1 MSFGQSKHRSRFS
14 GASFKGNEKVKM
26 SHTKGFAKLASV
38 VAVGAALT
46 ACGGGGGSGTSTT
59 TATTNTQLTGKAID
73 GYLAGATVCF
83 DNGHGACD
91 PSLPS
96 TTTDASGNYTLNVSG
111 NVTDKQLDVLITS
124 NTTDGSSKFTS
135 TFTMS
140 AIVSG
145 STQNVTPLTTMVVAQ
160 MKSGKSQADAITA
173 VKDLVGSGVD
183 PNADYVGNGDTST
196 ATTAAS
202 MVSHMT
208 ALAGQGPISWSQVQ
222 ATMNAYAAKGSVI
235 GVQQSDVDAQ
245 LTNPAYSS
253 PVDATTALASPLYT
267 VDGDLSQFI
276 VGSSISAALSPV
288 RENFTLSGSTLSVTQ
303 EVQSNGAWS
312 PASPAGSYDAGFSGS
327 WVSNDAGVGAYA
339 MKADGTWTSWL
350 TAAQLHPSYSLST
363 VSSTLVGTDPN
374 TGDALTV
381 AYRMIDVSGQPLSS
395 ALQIDYRN
403 PVRGAMTG
411 TFPSGTTAYLATTA
425 YANDRLILVNQ
436 GFGMPWINGAD
447 VNSSTI
453 VNGSILYTLGDPST
467 TYTAVQQ
474 AVGTQTDIAGGC
486 LLLSIQAGGV
496 AQVVQ
501 SGKSGCNYGN
511 VPLSFPVTGSWSVY
525 SRNANVITISLPK
538 SVGAPTVPIDDDI
551 KNVINAGGSLVVGLM
566 NGKLMGGYMLP
577 ASQPQTVAQ
586 FPAATTD
593 TIAASMRAAAASL
606 GIQQNP

>member
-1 MSFGQSKHRSRFS
+1 MR
-14 GASFKGNEKVKM
+14 KVKI
-26 SHTKGFAKLASV
+26 SHTKGFAKLAPG
-38 VAVGAALT
+38 VAVVAALT
-46 ACGGGGGSGTSTT
+46 ACGGGGGAGNSTT
-59 TATTNTQLTGKAID
+59 SATTNTQLTGKAID
-73 GYLAGATVCF
+73 GYLASATVCF

-91 PSLPS
+91 PTLPS
-96 TTTDASGNYTLNVSG
+96 TTTDANGNYTLNVSSNATG
-111 NVTDKQLDVLITS
+111 KQLDVLVTS
-124 NTTDGSSKFTS
+124 DTTDGGSKFTS
-135 TFTMS
+135 TFAMS

-145 STQNVTPLTTMVVAQ
+145 NSQNVTPLTTMVVAQ
-160 MKSGKSQADAITA
+160 LKAGKSQVDAITA
-173 VKDLVGSGVD
+173 VQNLIGSSVD
-183 PNADYVGNGDTST
+183 PNADYVGNGDTSA

-222 ATMNAYAAKGSVI
+222 ATMNAYAAKGSII

-245 LTNPAYSS
+245 LNNPAYSS

-276 VGSSISAALSPV
+276 VGNSISAALSPV

-303 EVQSNGAWS
+303 EVQSDGAWS
-312 PASPAGSYDAGFSGS
+312 AASPVGSYDAGFSGS
-327 WVSNDAGVGAYA
+327 WVSNDAGVGGYL
-339 MKADGTWTSWL
+339 MKTDGSWTNWL

-363 VSSTLVGTDPN
+363 IGSKLVGTDPN
-374 TGDALTV
+374 TGDIVTV
-381 AYRMIDVSGQPLSS
+381 AYRTIDVSGQPLSS

-403 PVRGAMTG
+403 PVREAMRGA
-411 TFPSGTTAYLATTA
+411 FPSGTTAYLATTA
-425 YANDRLILVNQ
+425 YANDRLMLVNQ
-436 GFGMPWINGAD
+436 GLGMPWINGAD

-453 VNGSILYTLGDPST
+453 VNGSVLYTLGDPST
-467 TYTAVQQ
+467 TYTTVQQ
-474 AVGTQTDIAGGC
+474 AAGTQTDIAGGC

-496 AQVVQ
+496 AQVVE
-501 SGKSGCNYGN
+501 SGKSGCNYSN
-511 VPLSFPVTGSWSVY
+511 APLSFPVTGSWSVY

-538 SVGAPTVPIDDDI
+538 SIGSPTVPIDDDI

-586 FPAATTD
+586 FAAATTD

-606 GIQQNP
+606 GLQQNP

>member
-1 MSFGQSKHRSRFS
+1 MNNKRPTRGIRIPLCVSLGSL
-14 GASFKGNEKVKM
+14 
-26 SHTKGFAKLASV
+26 TLFA
-38 VAVGAALT
+38 
-46 ACGGGGGSGTSTT
+46 ACGGGGGGGGSSSGSTT
-59 TATTNTQLTGKAID
+59 ASTSQLSGKAID
-73 GYLAGATVCF
+73 GYLSGATVCL
-83 DNGHGACD
+83 DNGQGACD
-91 PSLPS
+91 TSQPS
-96 TTTDASGNYTLNVSG
+96 TTTDANGNYTLKVSG
-111 NVTDKQLDVLITS
+111 DMTGKQLDVLVTS
-124 NTTDGSSKFTS
+124 NTTDGGNKFTS

-140 AIVSG
+140 AVVSG
-145 STQNVTPLTTMVVAQ
+145 TTQNITPLTTMVVSQ
-160 MKSGKSQADAITA
+160 MKAGKSQADATTA
-173 VKDLVGSGVD
+173 VQNLAGSSVD
-183 PNADYVGNGDTST
+183 PNVDYVANGDAGT
-196 ATTAAS
+196 AAVAAS

-222 ATMNAYAAKGSVI
+222 ATMNAYGAKGSVN

-245 LTNPAYSS
+245 LANPAYSA
-253 PVDATTALASPLYT
+253 PVEATTALTSPLYT

-288 RENFTLSGSTLSVTQ
+288 RENVTLSGSTLSVTQ

-312 PASPAGSYDAGFSGS
+312 AASPVGSYDAGFSGS
-327 WVSNDAGVGAYA
+327 WISNDAGVGAYL
-339 MKADGTWTSWL
+339 MKPDGSWTSWL

-363 VSSTLVGTDPN
+363 VGSKLVGTDPN
-374 TGDALTV
+374 TGDAVTV
-381 AYRMIDVSGQPLSS
+381 AYRTIDVSGQPLSS

-425 YANDRLILVNQ
+425 YTNDRLLLVNQ
-436 GFGMPWINGAD
+436 GLGMPWINGAD

-453 VNGSILYTLGDPST
+453 VNGSVLYTLGDPNT
-467 TYTAVQQ
+467 TYTTVQQ
-474 AVGTQTDIAGGC
+474 AIGTQTDIAGGC

-496 AQVVQ
+496 AQVVE
-501 SGKSGCNYGN
+501 SGKSGCNYN
-511 VPLSFPVTGSWSVY
+511 NEPLSFPVTGSWSVY

-577 ASQPQTVAQ
+577 ANQPQTVAQ
-586 FPAATTD
+586 FPAAMTD
-593 TIAASMRAAAASL
+593 TIATSMRAAAASL